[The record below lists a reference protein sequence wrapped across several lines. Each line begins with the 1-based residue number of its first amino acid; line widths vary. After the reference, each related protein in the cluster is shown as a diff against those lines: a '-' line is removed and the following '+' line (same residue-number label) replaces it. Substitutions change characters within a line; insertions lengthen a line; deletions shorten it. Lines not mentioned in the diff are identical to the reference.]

1 MNSQSAVTQ
10 NTTCQSNRSASESYS
25 NIKQSI
31 KKGNDA
37 DHRYG
42 MIPMQNLLMIKL
54 LTQIQSWVQLL
65 SMLTT
70 WPATCA
76 VQRLPG
82 KWEWVEYVS
91 MCLSETA
98 GVQSRINCRINWFL
112 DSFYYCTFLSF
123 VNWSRKGQNR
133 NVPLSSGKLPV
144 LSSFL
149 GKMPALHS
157 CNIFLTLS
165 TLFRNWEKRKNQW
178 MPNTGKHT
186 VHLLYAFGR
195 KKKNTTKH
203 INSWSLLSRIIPGNQ
218 FLQDSVL
225 YKCSFHIIL

>member
-1 MNSQSAVTQ
+1 
-10 NTTCQSNRSASESYS
+10 
-25 NIKQSI
+25 
-31 KKGNDA
+31 
-37 DHRYG
+37 

-70 WPATCA
+70 WPATYTCA

-157 CNIFLTLS
+157 CNIFLALS

-195 KKKNTTKH
+195 KKHNQAHKFLKFSKQDHTREL
-203 INSWSLLSRIIPGNQ
+203 ISPGFCFVQVLLSHN
-218 FLQDSVL
+218 FVALHHWLLLLYYLQS
-225 YKCSFHIIL
+225 